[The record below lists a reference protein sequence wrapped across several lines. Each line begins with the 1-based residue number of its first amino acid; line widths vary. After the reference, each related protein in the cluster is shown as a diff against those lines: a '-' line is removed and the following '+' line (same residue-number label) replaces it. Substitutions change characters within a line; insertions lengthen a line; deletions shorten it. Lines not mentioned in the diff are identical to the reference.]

1 MKHFYRTHALPD
13 AILSEADAFFPTI
26 GMKQTSAIS
35 RARVYEGVV
44 GEPEERVTLALTV
57 KMEGGHYTFIEAS
70 SSAAG
75 ESRLDRNI
83 KKFFVRIHK
92 HDDARHATGA
102 AY

>member
-1 MKHFYRTHALPD
+1 MKHFYRTHAHPEV
-13 AILSEADAFFPTI
+13 ILGEADVFFPAI
-26 GMKQTSAIS
+26 GMKQTSS
-35 RARVYEGVV
+35 LLRARVYEGVV
-44 GEPEERVTLALTV
+44 GEPEERVTLSLTV

-70 SSAAG
+70 STASG

-92 HDDARHATGA
+92 HDDARHATNA